1 MEIKTD
7 KINELF
13 LTIDFE
19 DFSFDLRRFLGIK
32 NVSINGENL
41 LRTYL
46 KINNFCKSNLN
57 KQKITFFC
65 TGIIAEQFPYI
76 IDLISRDGHEIAC
89 HSLYHD
95 WVNKTPLKKF
105 DYEIAKA
112 IDNLEKASNKKVRGF
127 RAPFFSIN
135 EHNYQHYKI
144 IEKYFEY
151 DSSLHINNLNQIRYF
166 KDKLK
171 LESLEVLPV
180 PSINTFFN
188 NYHFKL
194 GGTAFKL
201 LSQKKLN
208 KFIETSINNNIIP
221 IIYLHPYEFFDDL
234 SFYVTKKQMEE
245 VSFIKKHYWLLKQY
259 QWHKLGNKT
268 VLPKLNTIFK
278 IYKSGGSICD
288 IAFKYVKI

>member
-1 MEIKTD
+1 METETD
-7 KINELF
+7 KIKELY

-19 DFSFDLRRFLGIK
+19 DFSFDLRRFLGID
-32 NVSINGENL
+32 NISINSENL

-46 KINNFCKSNLN
+46 KINNFCKTSLS

-65 TGIIAEQFPYI
+65 TGVIAEQSPDI

-89 HSLYHD
+89 HSFYHD
-95 WVNKTPLKKF
+95 MVNKTPLKNF

-112 IDNLEKASNKKVRGF
+112 VDKLEKASNQKIRGF

-135 EHNYQHYKI
+135 ENNYEHYKI
-144 IEKYFEY
+144 VEKYFEY
-151 DSSLHINNLNQIRYF
+151 DSSLHINNPDQINYF
-166 KDKLK
+166 KDKLN
-171 LESLEVLPV
+171 LESLNLLPV
-180 PSINTFFN
+180 PSIYSFYN

-201 LSQKKLN
+201 LSQKRLN
-208 KFIETSINNNIIP
+208 QLIDATINNNIIP

-234 SFYVTKKQMEE
+234 SFYVTKKEMKGLNYM
-245 VSFIKKHYWLLKQY
+245 KKYYWLLKQY
-259 QWHKLGNKT
+259 QWHKLGNKS

-278 IYKSGGSICD
+278 KYKSGGLICD
-288 IAFKYVKI
+288 LTSDNK